1 LLPIGNK
8 LIWPHAFCAQLAS
21 GALATRLELPKPVM
35 HDSSMKSET
44 YPLAMPP
51 DLLTEMRQAA
61 KRTNL
66 SIADAM
72 RQSMRLGLPKLVGQ
86 LSRNQLQPLT
96 KEENRLAYQT
106 PNPEFD
112 GLEHHCAALPKRP
125 PEE

>member
-1 LLPIGNK
+1 MY
-8 LIWPHAFCAQLAS
+8 
-21 GALATRLELPKPVM
+21 V
-35 HDSSMKSET
+35 SSMKSAT

-51 DLLTEMRQAA
+51 DLLKEVRHAA

-72 RQSMRLGLPKLVGQ
+72 RQSMRLGLPKLLEQ
-86 LSRNQLQPLT
+86 LSRNQLKPFT
-96 KEENRLAYQT
+96 REERRLAYQT

-112 GLEHHCAALPKRP
+112 SLEHHCASLPKAP